1 MLEYEEAQARILAA
15 VPPPTIEAIDLADA
29 AGRVIA
35 ERVIAPIHLPRFD
48 NSSMDGFAL
57 RAADVAGA
65 TRRSPARLS
74 LAGRV
79 AAGETLAD
87 ELKAGT
93 CVRLFT
99 GSPMPRGADAVVMQE
114 DTQEDASETSEI
126 LCLEA
131 VQPGEN
137 VRRKGEDVA
146 EGAPLAEAGE
156 VLLPCR
162 LSVLAACGI
171 GTVRAG
177 CQPTV
182 GVLASGS
189 ELREPGELLGPSQIY
204 ESNRVALAAL
214 IRRVGAKPKAV
225 PIVPDS
231 LAATRLALA
240 ECFAQCEIVV
250 TSGGVSVGELDLVKR
265 AFEEVGGRLQFW
277 KVAIRPGRPFV
288 FGRWG
293 GKLLFGLPGNPV
305 SALVTYLLLVRP
317 ALLRWQ
323 GAFEVAMPTYW
334 GELAGPLSNPG
345 ERRHFVRVKLDRAGK
360 IHSAGRQGSHMLSS
374 MATANGLVDVP
385 AQTSMA
391 AGAKVAAMS
400 WE

>member
-1 MLEYEEAQARILAA
+1 MLEYEEALARILAA
-15 VPPPTIEAIDLADA
+15 VPPPTIETIHLADA

-35 ERVIAPIHLPRFD
+35 ERVLAPIHLPRFD

-57 RAADVAGA
+57 RAADIAGA
-65 TRRSPARLS
+65 TRGSPVRLG
-74 LAGRV
+74 LTGRV

-87 ELKAGT
+87 EIKAGT
-93 CVRLFT
+93 CIRLFT
-99 GSPMPRGADAVVMQE
+99 GSPVPRGADAVLMQE
-114 DTQEDASETSEI
+114 DTQTDASEI

-177 CQPTV
+177 CPPTV

-189 ELREPGELLGPSQIY
+189 ELIEPGEPLGPSQIY

-214 IRRVGAKPKAV
+214 MKRVGAKPQAM

-231 LAATRLALA
+231 LAATRRALA
-240 ECFAQCEIVV
+240 ECFAQCEVVV

-265 AFEEVGGRLQFW
+265 AFEEVGGQLQFW

-293 GKLLFGLPGNPV
+293 KKLLFGLPGNPV

-323 GAFEVAMPTYW
+323 GAVEVAMPNYW
-334 GELAGPLSNPG
+334 GELAEPLSNPG

-360 IHSAGRQGSHMLSS
+360 IRSAGRQGSHMVSS

-385 AQTSMA
+385 AQTTLAS
-391 AGAKVAAMS
+391 GAKVAAMS